1 MEIQQV
7 TYDMKEGNVNMK
19 LTIVETVGYG
29 DQINKEES
37 SDAIVQ
43 YIDSNYQVI
52 WRGLSVIRDSK
63 TNLSIRWKIDFGF

>member
-52 WRGLSVIRDSK
+52 WRGL
-63 TNLSIRWKIDFGF
+63 